1 MKKTILLLSLWVF
14 SLLVSAQVVSTTPA
28 FINENTGTVEIVF
41 DATQGTGGLAGYTG
55 DVYVHTGIITSAS
68 VNESDWKYVQS
79 EWGQNLPKLKLTS
92 LGNDKYKLVISPSIQ
107 AFYGVPAG
115 EKVEKLALVFRSGA
129 EVPST
134 TPGGKPYYKEGK
146 DLVSGAAKDIFINV
160 YDASALNMVFVSPSG
175 NQSVKKNTSLNF
187 IVNTSTA
194 ANIDLLV
201 NNSVV
206 NSVTNAEQL
215 NYNYTFTATGDFEVV
230 AKASTATKT
239 VYDTIF
245 VCVPKTAPLGTRPS
259 GVKDGINYG
268 TNEVTLVLYAPNKK
282 NVFLVGDFNDFVVK
296 NDYQMKKD
304 GNYWFYT
311 LTDVNPNKQYRFQ
324 YVVDDSIRIS
334 DPYTELVLD
343 PWSDDWINTADNTRY
358 PYMPKYP
365 TGKASGTVSVFQ
377 INKSQYAW
385 QATNYTMPNKTSM
398 VIYEL
403 LLRDFTTK
411 QSLQGAL
418 DRIDYLANLGV
429 TAIELMPIQ
438 EFDGNSSW
446 GYNPNHYFAPDKA
459 YGSPILYKKFIDECH
474 KRGIAVILDVVLNH
488 ASGTHPFAKL
498 WWNSAANKT
507 AADNPYFNVTA
518 PHPFSVMH
526 DFNHSKTIVRD
537 HFKRML
543 KYWIEE
549 YHIDGYRLDLS
560 KGFTQRPCGDND
572 NCTKAYDQDRIN
584 YLKEYYGAAKS
595 KKEDIMFILEHF
607 CDDSEENALAGEGM
621 YMWKSIYNE
630 HFSQSAMGYQENS
643 GFDGIAEQFPRNWVH
658 YPESHDH
665 ERNFYKAKAYGAGTM
680 RTDSILRVSR
690 VPLNMAFAT
699 LLPGPKMIWQFGE
712 IGYDVKFG
720 DDGSDERMEE
730 KPSGFLWFDKFE
742 HRQQAYYKTAKI
754 INLKKQFPLAFA
766 EGYCESQVAQSDW
779 TNGRRIAIK
788 HSDLNLVVIG
798 NFRTDASSGFP
809 SFPKTGTWYEL
820 MSETTLNVTNTNMEI
835 PLQGGEVKVFVDRQV
850 TLPEMPNIINGTA
863 NVQTTPNVIL
873 YPNPTADKVYILS
886 ETAVKSVSVYTLSGL
901 LVKQYNNVNEIDL
914 SNVSNGFYLI
924 ETLTADGKTIHK
936 IIKN

>member
-1 MKKTILLLSLWVF
+1 MVT
-14 SLLVSAQVVSTTPA
+14 TTPA

-92 LGNDKYKLVISPSIQ
+92 LGSDKYKLVISPSIQ

-175 NQSVKKNTSLNF
+175 NQSVKINTSLNF
-187 IVNTSTA
+187 VVNTSTA

-201 NNSVV
+201 NNNVV

-215 NYNYTFTATGDFEVV
+215 NYNYTFTTTGDFTVV
-230 AKASTATKT
+230 ARAATATNT
-239 VYDTIF
+239 VYDTLF
-245 VCVPKTAPLGTRPS
+245 VCVPTNAPLGTRPA

-282 NVFLVGDFNDFVVK
+282 NVFLVGDFNDFVIK
-296 NDYQMKKD
+296 NGYQMKKD
-304 GNYWFYT
+304 GSYWFYT

-385 QATNYTMPNKTSM
+385 QTTNYTMPNKTSM

-474 KRGIAVILDVVLNH
+474 KRGIAVIFDITMNH

-507 AADNPYFNVTA
+507 AADNPYFNVDA
-518 PHPFSVMH
+518 PHPYSVMH
-526 DFNHSKTIVRD
+526 DFNHSKTIVRE
-537 HFKRML
+537 HFKRVL

-560 KGFTQRPCGDND
+560 KGFTQKPSNEGTAPN
-572 NCTKAYDQDRIN
+572 YDQSRIDIIT
-584 YLKEYYGAAKS
+584 EYFEATKTV
-595 KKEDIMFILEHF
+595 KPDVMFILEHF
-607 CDDSEENALAGEGM
+607 CDFSEESVLAGKGM
-621 YMWKSIYNE
+621 YMWKNSNNA
-630 HFSQSAMGYQENS
+630 FSQSAMGYQSDSDFGAMDMN
-643 GFDGIAEQFPRNWVH
+643 PRNWVS
-658 YPESHDH
+658 YNESHDE
-665 ERNFYKAKAYGAGTM
+665 ERNFYKVKAYGAGNLK
-680 RTDSILRVSR
+680 TDSIARSSR

-699 LLPGPKMIWQFGE
+699 LIPGPKMIWQFGE
-712 IGYDVKFG
+712 IGYDISLG
-720 DDGSDERMEE
+720 AEGSDERMVE
-730 KPSGFLWFDKFE
+730 KISGFNWFDKFA

-754 INLKKQFPLAFA
+754 INLRKQFPTAFA
-766 EGYCESQVAQSDW
+766 NGTFEKNIAQSDW
-779 TNGRRIAIK
+779 INGRRIAIK

-798 NFRTDASSGFP
+798 NFRPDASSGFP
-809 SFPKTGTWYEL
+809 NFPKTGTWYEL

-850 TLPEMPNIINGTA
+850 TLPEMPNIINGTT

-873 YPNPTADKVYILS
+873 YPNPTADKVYVLS
-886 ETAVKSVSVYTLSGL
+886 ETAVESVSVYTLSGL